1 MKLEIFASC
10 ANTEHV
16 VPIEFV
22 TEAPEMK
29 FIAKWPLLLFIS
41 FLASDS
47 VFGLN
52 IHQMLDDLRLC
63 EPELTFTSVALIGS
77 NATDDETILENVSLF
92 ANESDEF
99 IKANKRSD
107 LRSSKCVSLILIF
120 TNWMPLMN
128 LCWQSKM
135 S

>member
-77 NATDDETILENVSLF
+77 NATDDKTILENVSLF
-92 ANESDEF
+92 ANVSNEF
-99 IKANKRSD
+99 IKANKRCD
-107 LRSSKCVSLILIF
+107 LPTCKCFSLILIF
-120 TNWMPLMN
+120 TNFMPLLN
-128 LCWQSKM
+128 M
-135 S
+135 SS

>member
-63 EPELTFTSVALIGS
+63 EPKITFTSVALIGS
-77 NATDDETILENVSLF
+77 NATDDKTILENVSLF
-92 ANESDEF
+92 SNVSNQF
-99 IKANKRSD
+99 IKANKRSH
-107 LRSSKCVSLILIF
+107 LPYCKCISLMFIF
-120 TNWMPLMN
+120 TNFMPLMN
-128 LCWQSKM
+128 LSLQSKM

>member
-1 MKLEIFASC
+1 M
-10 ANTEHV
+10 
-16 VPIEFV
+16 PIEFV
-22 TEAPEMK
+22 TEAPDMK
-29 FIAKWPLLLFIS
+29 FIAKLPLLQFIS

>member
-1 MKLEIFASC
+1 MTKLEIFASC
-10 ANTEHV
+10 ANIEHV

-63 EPELTFTSVALIGS
+63 EPKLTFTSVALIGS
-77 NATDDETILENVSLF
+77 NATDATILENMSLF
-92 ANESDEF
+92 ANVSNEF
-99 IKANKRSD
+99 IKANKRYD
-107 LRSSKCVSLILIF
+107 
-120 TNWMPLMN
+120 
-128 LCWQSKM
+128 
-135 S
+135 